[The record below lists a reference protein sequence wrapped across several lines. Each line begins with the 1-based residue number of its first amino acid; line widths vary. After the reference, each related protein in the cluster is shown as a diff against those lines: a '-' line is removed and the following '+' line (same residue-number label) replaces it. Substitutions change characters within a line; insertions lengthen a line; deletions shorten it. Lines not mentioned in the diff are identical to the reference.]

1 MAGNPFRRS
10 VAANISIPPLDTD
23 TTSTPQ
29 PKKKRVQI
37 QSPPALNNEEES
49 GRRLSASDSASRAD
63 SPPPPPRESE
73 LSDSSNDDEEAGEAR
88 LNMRRNSGSLA
99 PPSAF
104 PGIFDRREGEGVAGG
119 GTTKAPY
126 NPFARTLA
134 TQEEESRSRRA
145 TNGHDR
151 GTRDTADRPAV
162 MDVDAFKNI
171 LLTGSAT
178 PSAANRPQDL
188 NNSTEAP
195 MFDSNYSM
203 RGPLSPDMDG
213 YDDYASASPDEA
225 DDTDDDHDDH
235 DFTSE
240 RKNLMGQGRSDDLAP
255 PAPPKSLKPT
265 RGPQTVSFA
274 DFDQSIPPGWQAP
287 SRNPSP
293 LPRAGILRPSAQRA
307 SSDMNKPLPP
317 PPSAG
322 MKSVGEESALPPTV
336 PDKDMPV
343 SPPPQPEAQPQV
355 ESEALSALPR
365 SQPQPPLQ
373 RQQSDDASTPK
384 KAPPPP
390 PVSRRKQASST
401 PTDRP
406 RSISNLSTTSST
418 FTPPASESVSP
429 GLPSPPLTGPT
440 KPELSTSNSSAPT
453 IPPPP
458 PSRKP
463 HPPSSTESKPPQLH
477 IPTTENTQPPK
488 LVPPP
493 PPRRHPS
500 KTSQTSRTSSP
511 AHSLRTSIPPPS
523 GAAAPPPPP
532 PRRAMGT
539 TGINSGSARSSL
551 DGVRRQGSASGS
563 VARSSFESG
572 QRRTGFED
580 ATTPTPLGN
589 GKGNDE
595 RDVLADMRAFEE
607 EIEAL
612 RRAGGGT

>member
-37 QSPPALNNEEES
+37 QSPPALNNEKES
-49 GRRLSASDSASRAD
+49 GRRLSASDSATRAD
-63 SPPPPPRESE
+63 SPPPPPREDE
-73 LSDSSNDDEEAGEAR
+73 IFDSSTDDEEAGEAR
-88 LNMRRNSGSLA
+88 LNTRRNLGSLA

-104 PGIFDRREGEGVAGG
+104 PGIFDRREGEGAAGG

-134 TQEEESRSRRA
+134 TQEEESSSRGA

-151 GTRDTADRPAV
+151 GNRDTASRPAAI
-162 MDVDAFKNI
+162 DVDAFKNI

-178 PSAANRPQDL
+178 PSAANRPQDF
-188 NNSTEAP
+188 NDSTETS
-195 MFDSNYSM
+195 MFDSNYSL

-225 DDTDDDHDDH
+225 DDPDDDDDDH

-293 LPRAGILRPSAQRA
+293 LPRAGILRPSTQKA

-322 MKSVGEESALPPTV
+322 MKSVGEESALPPIV
-336 PDKDMPV
+336 PDKDVPV
-343 SPPPQPEAQPQV
+343 SPPPQPEFQPQADA
-355 ESEALSALPR
+355 EPSPAPMR
-365 SQPQPPLQ
+365 SQPQPLLQ

-384 KAPPPP
+384 KAAPPP

-406 RSISNLSTTSST
+406 RSSSNVSTTSSN
-418 FTPPASESVSP
+418 FTPPASESAISS
-429 GLPSPPLTGPT
+429 LPSSPLTGPT
-440 KPELSTSNSSAPT
+440 KPQYSTTKPAAPT

-463 HPPSSTESKPPQLH
+463 HPTSSTESKPQLD
-477 IPTTENTQPPK
+477 IPATENIPPPK

-493 PPRRHPS
+493 PPRRRPS

-511 AHSLRTSIPPPS
+511 AHSLRTSIPPQSNSTP
-523 GAAAPPPPP
+523 GAPPPPP

-539 TGINSGSARSSL
+539 TGINPGSARSSL

-572 QRRTGFED
+572 RRGTGSED
-580 ATTPTPLGN
+580 ATTPMQ
-589 GKGNDE
+589 GKAVEE

-612 RRAGGGT
+612 RRAGSG